1 MKRNC
6 HIREFK
12 ILQFS
17 NGTDFTLPGSTEDRY
32 TYAYSYDNFG
42 RLTSSSR
49 YAGPSV
55 SPNNIFTEKN
65 LTYDRNGNMTL
76 DALRNI
82 TLTYD
87 INNLVSSVSRND
99 TILSNYTYL
108 ADGTKYKVMQGT
120 ESLGS
125 SNSRSG
131 RLYLGPMTY
140 RFEPAGTVPSV
151 TSDMFYLENVD
162 SECGRVVVFR
172 RKTANGQNVTSS
184 FTTLFSVNDHLGST
198 RAVMDAVGNILERNA
213 YYPFGLQ
220 TDQGN
225 DFPNMSSTLT
235 ALYPRYIN
243 PSATRRDLYNG
254 KEIQSIAGTDYLD
267 YGFRQ
272 YDPVTARWM
281 AVDPK
286 AEKYLSMTLYGYC
299 AENPINFIDN
309 IGLKIDDYYDYVTG
323 RYLGTDG
330 ASTNNMRIIRDDIF
344 HNIVSNHGGTSKT
357 EEATSELQENSKI
370 ITVEREKINNDI
382 ITIVDKSYETR
393 IENALYLLLDR
404 ENAILTSE
412 LSHNRGNTN
421 NRSHINGNWASSTK
435 ILLHEKGNNLIVIA
449 QIHGHPKS
457 TSDLITLSGASD
469 FDASGAQK
477 NLIPVYAVDAMK
489 KRKGKQVPIHR
500 ANPDGTIDN
509 NIGYTIGMGPFN
521 AFDIARD
528 AMNRR

>member
-1 MKRNC
+1 MGGNVK
-6 HIREFK
+6 
-12 ILQFS
+12 
-17 NGTDFTLPGSTEDRY
+17 PGS
-32 TYAYSYDNFG
+32 G
-42 RLTSSSR
+42 L
-49 YAGPSV
+49 
-55 SPNNIFTEKN
+55 
-65 LTYDRNGNMTL
+65 L
-76 DALRNI
+76 
-82 TLTYD
+82 
-87 INNLVSSVSRND
+87 
-99 TILSNYTYL
+99 
-108 ADGTKYKVMQGT
+108 
-120 ESLGS
+120 
-125 SNSRSG
+125 
-131 RLYLGPMTY
+131 
-140 RFEPAGTVPSV
+140 
-151 TSDMFYLENVD
+151 
-162 SECGRVVVFR
+162 VVFR

-198 RAVMDAVGNILERNA
+198 RVVMDAVGNILERNA

-254 KEIQSIAGTDYLD
+254 KEIQTIAGTDYLD

-286 AEKYLSMTLYGYC
+286 AEKYLALTPYSYC

-421 NRSHINGNWASSTK
+421 NRSHINGKWASSTK
-435 ILLHEKGNNLIVIA
+435 ILLHDKGNNLIVIA

-477 NLIPVYAVDAMK
+477 FLIPVYAVDAMK

-509 NIGYTIGMGPFN
+509 NIGYTIGMGTFN